1 MDLGEWPRDERG
13 EDLEHETKSWLSLRK
28 GRDVDIRSG
37 GGSKCHF
44 GSCADLRCF
53 VLSNGSEDMQREPG
67 RMRIVDC
74 HAS

>member
-1 MDLGEWPRDERG
+1 
-13 EDLEHETKSWLSLRK
+13 
-28 GRDVDIRSG
+28 
-37 GGSKCHF
+37 
-44 GSCADLRCF
+44 